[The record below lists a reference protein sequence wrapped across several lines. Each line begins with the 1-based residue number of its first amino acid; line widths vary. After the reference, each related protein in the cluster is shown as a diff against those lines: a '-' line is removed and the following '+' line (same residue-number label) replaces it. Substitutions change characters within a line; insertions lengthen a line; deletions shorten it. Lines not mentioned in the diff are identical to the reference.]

1 MSFPILLQGKIL
13 GIDEFLTSP
22 IRGVDE
28 ELTFIGRARWVTLLS
43 EILPRAMLAELGLA
57 QILLGSSGGGQFLMV
72 IPMAYREQ
80 GEAFLQA
87 AAAQVDTLS
96 EHRLSLIWAFT
107 ENLGDWTAIRRRLGE
122 ELARKTATPLASSQ
136 DFSPFSAAEDS
147 TPAFFAGVLASALP
161 DAARISWSPEEPAR
175 VTLHE
180 GKHSWSVKDDLQVP
194 RHTAPGDSE
203 SLPATTRELGARA
216 TGLQTWGVLRGNVD
230 QFEIRLRRSQTDVE
244 HLQLAIAYQSFF
256 AEELEMLCSQP
267 EYWRK
272 VSILTCGGAEFSVFG
287 SWDALIALARE
298 VQRLF
303 HRFAEANLKELPGA
317 EGKTITMALALA
329 NHSDEDTLAAVFR
342 QATQD
347 LQLAKSAHKDSFQI
361 LGRTLEW
368 KHLAD
373 ASGLKDSL
381 VKLVEDYE
389 VPASSIRDLQSMYR
403 ETQAGRPS
411 RKQRVE
417 RPWRYMRRINRVLES
432 GQEPARTS
440 RQNGNNRAIARGSAE
455 STGRRDFQKLRRN
468 VVADLVG
475 RNSQNVK
482 LRPSGRVALEWARLA
497 TTEGSETK

>member
-13 GIDEFLTSP
+13 GVDEFLTSP

-43 EILPRAMLAELGLA
+43 DILPRALLAELGLA
-57 QILLGSSGGGQFLMV
+57 KILLGSAGGGQFLV
-72 IPMAYREQ
+72 IIPQVNRD
-80 GEAFLQA
+80 EAEGFLRTA
-87 AAAQVDTLS
+87 ARQVDTLS

-107 ENLGDWTAIRRRLGE
+107 ESLGDWIDIRKRLQE
-122 ELARKTATPLASSQ
+122 ELAQKSAAPLAGSAEGTP
-136 DFSPFSAAEDS
+136 DFEPFAATEEN

-161 DAARISWSPEEPAR
+161 DAAQVSWSPEEPAR
-175 VTLHE
+175 ITLNE
-180 GKHSWSVKDDLQVP
+180 GKHSWNIKDDLRIP
-194 RHTAPGDSE
+194 RHTAPGESE
-203 SLPATTRELGARA
+203 SLPATTRELASRA
-216 TGLQTWGVLRGNVD
+216 AGLQTWGVLRGNVD
-230 QFEIRLRRSQTDVE
+230 HFEIRLRRAQTDVE
-244 HLQLAIAYQSFF
+244 HLQLAISYQSFF

-272 VSILTCGGAEFSVFG
+272 VSILTCGGAEFAVYG
-287 SWDALIALARE
+287 SWDALIAFARE

-329 NHSDEDTLAAVFR
+329 NHTDEDTLAAVYR

-347 LQLAKSAHKDSFQI
+347 LRQAKCTHKDSFQI

-381 VKLVEDYE
+381 VKLIEDYE
-389 VPASSIRDLQSMYR
+389 VPASSIRELQSMYR
-403 ETQAGRPS
+403 ETQSGRTS

-432 GQEPARTS
+432 
-440 RQNGNNRAIARGSAE
+440 
-455 STGRRDFQKLRRN
+455 TGKRDFQKLRRN
-468 VVADLVG
+468 IVADLVG
-475 RNSQNVK
+475 RNQQNMK

-497 TTEGSETK
+497 TEAVANK

>member
-43 EILPRAMLAELGLA
+43 DILPRALLAELGLA
-57 QILLGSSGGGQFLMV
+57 KILLGSAGGGQFLGILPQV
-72 IPMAYREQ
+72 NRE
-80 GEAFLQA
+80 EADAFLQTA
-87 AAAQVDTLS
+87 ARQVDSLS

-107 ENLGDWTAIRRRLGE
+107 ENLGDWIDIRKRLNE
-122 ELARKTATPLASSQ
+122 ELALKSSAPLAGGAI
-136 DFSPFSAAEDS
+136 DFEPFATAEEN
-147 TPAFFAGVLASALP
+147 TPAFFAGVLASALT
-161 DAARISWSPEEPAR
+161 DAAQISWSPEEPAR
-175 VTLHE
+175 ITLRE
-180 GKHSWSVKDDLQVP
+180 GKHSWSIKDDLRIP
-194 RHTAPGDSE
+194 RHTAPGESE
-203 SLPATTRELGARA
+203 SLPATTRELAARA
-216 TGLQTWGVLRGNVD
+216 GGSQTWGVLRGNVD
-230 QFEIRLRRSQTDVE
+230 QFEIRLRRAQTDIE
-244 HLQLAIAYQSFF
+244 HLQLAISYQGFF

-272 VSILTCGGAEFSVFG
+272 VSILTCGGAEFAVYG
-287 SWDALIALARE
+287 AWDALIAFGRE

-329 NHSDEDTLAAVFR
+329 NHTDEDTLAAVYR

-347 LQLAKSAHKDSFQI
+347 LRQAKCTHKDSFQI

-373 ASGLKDSL
+373 ATGLKDSL
-381 VKLVEDYE
+381 VKLIEEYE
-389 VPASSIRDLQSMYR
+389 VPAASIRELQSMYR
-403 ETQAGRPS
+403 ETQSSRGS
-411 RKQRVE
+411 RKLRVE

-432 GQEPARTS
+432 
-440 RQNGNNRAIARGSAE
+440 
-455 STGRRDFQKLRRN
+455 TGKRDFQKLRRN
-468 VVADLVG
+468 VVADIVG
-475 RNSQNVK
+475 RNQHHVK

-497 TTEGSETK
+497 TEVPNK